1 MYFNFLGFYISKL
14 AYISV
19 LGIVIQILDLIIP
32 DDSYDWGII
41 KIIYGTFYVNQVK
54 RMLAILFGTYSI
66 GKVTKEADK
75 ERPNLEG
82 DYKRS
87 LESDNLN
94 AMTSS

>member
-1 MYFNFLGFYISKL
+1 
-14 AYISV
+14 
-19 LGIVIQILDLIIP
+19 
-32 DDSYDWGII
+32 
-41 KIIYGTFYVNQVK
+41 
-54 RMLAILFGTYSI
+54 MLSILFGTYSI

-94 AMTSS
+94 AMSSS